1 MERRRAGW
9 GAAGTEGRLLFQRR
23 WGLGWTP
30 PTPAPPPHPVPPPA
44 AVQVLVVPEIVKCLS
59 RRDAAQEYVKVSTEF
74 LRPESFRNLKVSPGV
89 KSEGD
94 LHGKATCAPIIT
106 AFPEVQHTRAG
117 CILNLSK
124 DEEEFRSFM
133 ERSGY
138 PAGYKTFPRVGSAG
152 TASPYRCQVLLAG
165 GLGFTRGQ
173 PCEPSE
179 LSCYRLVRKVNALSE
194 IDGEVVGTVADTVAV
209 RVFYLSQ

>member
-23 WGLGWTP
+23 WGLDWTP
-30 PTPAPPPHPVPPPA
+30 PPSGPPPHPVPPPA
-44 AVQVLVVPEIVKCLS
+44 GVQVLVVPEIVKCLS

-74 LRPESFRNLKVSPGV
+74 LRPESFRNLEVSPGV

-94 LHGKATCAPIIT
+94 LHGKASCAPIIT